1 VSSTTPQH
9 GRRPRRPTRVG
20 VVVPSSR
27 SRQVLIDRLAALGYE
42 AHTTGS
48 IRDAIVLVK
57 AGIVDALVLD
67 VSAFST
73 AVLWALSRALEGCP
87 PIWLVASVSVVT
99 MRAGKPFMWK
109 HSTLWQP
116 LASPAEFRRELSEPT
131 RN

>member
-1 VSSTTPQH
+1 VSSTIAQQ
-9 GRRPRRPTRVG
+9 GRRSRKPVRIC

-27 SRQVLIDRLAALGYE
+27 SRQLLRERLTALGYE
-42 AHTTGS
+42 AHTTES

-57 AGIVDALVLD
+57 SGIADALVVD

-73 AVLWALSRALEGCP
+73 AVLWALSRALEDCP
-87 PIWLVASVSVVT
+87 PVWLVASVSVVT
-99 MRAGKPFMWK
+99 MRAVASSTWK

-116 LASPAEFRRELSEPT
+116 FLSPKQFRAELSGPI

>member
-1 VSSTTPQH
+1 VSSTTSQY

-20 VVVPSSR
+20 VVVPSFR
-27 SRQVLIDRLAALGYE
+27 SRQGLIDRLTALGYV

-48 IRDAIVLVK
+48 IRDAILLVK
-57 AGIVDALVLD
+57 AGILEALVLD

-99 MRAGKPFMWK
+99 LRAGKPFLWK
-109 HSTLWQP
+109 HATLLQP
-116 LASPAEFRRELSEPT
+116 LASPAEFRRGLSASI